1 MFYSLLGILILAEG
15 ASFWAKG
22 RSSAFFR
29 RLFSGAAILIF
40 GLLSCKSYQ
49 QYQIWHK
56 HDISRYLLPPFQS
69 IVYFLKYSFTHF
81 FETYLISLGAGL
93 LFLWLANLLNNRCQ
107 KRFFE
112 EGELYLG
119 TLAIFVLGHPLWMFY
134 FLAIMSVGVIGTL
147 FSKVSCS
154 MFHAPC
160 FMRQAPCSTLHA
172 PSRRF
177 PFYYF
182 WLPTAVI
189 IMIIGKILV

>member
-22 RSSAFFR
+22 RSFR
-29 RLFSGAAILIF
+29 FHVSCFMFHVSWIVIF
-40 GLLSCKSYQ
+40 GLLSYKSYQ
-49 QYQIWHK
+49 QYQIWAGNGLSK
-56 HDISRYLLPPFQS
+56 LLLPPYQS

-81 FETYLISLGAGL
+81 FIAYLISLAAGL

-134 FLAIMSVGVIGTL
+134 FLAVISIGVLGTL
-147 FSKVSCS
+147 FFQDSRFKIQVSRFKIQDS
-154 MFHAPC
+154 
-160 FMRQAPCSTLHA
+160 
-172 PSRRF
+172 SRRF
-177 PFYYF
+177 PFYHF
-182 WLPTAVI
+182 WLPVAI
-189 IMIIGKILV
+189 IVMIIGKILV